1 MAKTVTSII
10 EALSVI
16 GAIAIAILWMRD
28 FTGRYEPC
36 LALLA
41 ALAAALEVL
50 RRYLRTSQLRVFLS
64 VGATFTKDQE
74 VYVNSFERVMNESNM
89 KRLVVGRDKP
99 PARQPV
105 LEVKDL
111 MRKADA
117 VVVLAFTRYVIE
129 SGTEKPG
136 ANRAKHKQV
145 AITDERHPT
154 VWNQIEAGIAFG
166 LGTPLLVILEEG
178 MKQEAMLKDRL
189 EFRAITAPLDPD
201 FFDTAEFRSQFAEF
215 ARIARRRSFFRL

>member
-1 MAKTVTSII
+1 MAKIITSII
-10 EALSVI
+10 ETLSVI
-16 GAIAIAILWMRD
+16 GAVAFALLWVRD
-28 FTGRYEPC
+28 PTGPYEPL

-41 ALAAALEVL
+41 ALAAGLEFL
-50 RRYLRTSQLRVFLS
+50 RRYLRSSQLRVFLS
-64 VGATFTKDQE
+64 VGATYTKDQE
-74 VYVNSFERVMNESNM
+74 DYVNAFERLLDNHNI

-117 VVVLAFTRYVIE
+117 VVVLAFTRYVIH

-136 ANRAKHKQV
+136 ANRPKHKQDT
-145 AITDERHPT
+145 ITDERHPT

-166 LGTPLLVILEEG
+166 LGVPILLIIEEG

-189 EFRAITAPLDPD
+189 EFRAITAPLDPS
-201 FFDTAEFRSQFAEF
+201 FFETLQFRSQFADF
-215 ARIARRRSFFRL
+215 TKIARRRSLFRL